1 MRPKISLAN
10 VVLLLVTTIS
20 KFQIFCHNLCSFRNT
35 LMSYVC
41 NDCDQAADMV
51 RIAPV
56 CWAYEAD
63 FSLAIHEA
71 VLLKLE
77 AVQII
82 YTKHR

>member
-1 MRPKISLAN
+1 MLISQH
-10 VVLLLVTTIS
+10 I
-20 KFQIFCHNLCSFRNT
+20 
-35 LMSYVC
+35 LMSYVW
-41 NDCDQAADMV
+41 NHCDQAADMV

-56 CWAYEAD
+56 CWAYKAD

-77 AVQII
+77 AVEII